1 MVRHILASCI
11 VLVFLAGMIA
21 EGQGR
26 NRISTSIPKPPAPA
40 DASGIR
46 PPEHET
52 QKKHVDALQA
62 EREARELS
70 DLASSISLDVAHL
83 NQGLLPKDMIEKLKR
98 IEKLAKHLR
107 TEVASQ

>member
-1 MVRHILASCI
+1 MVRNILASCI

-26 NRISTSIPKPPAPA
+26 RRVYVPKPPAPA
-40 DASGIR
+40 DMRDIGA
-46 PPEHET
+46 PEVEPEK
-52 QKKHVDALQA
+52 QKKHLDTLQA

-70 DLASSISLDVAHL
+70 DLANSISMDVVHL
-83 NQGLLPKDMIEKLKR
+83 KQGLLPKDMIEKLKR
-98 IEKLAKHLR
+98 IEKVAKHLR

>member
-1 MVRHILASCI
+1 MIRDIVAMCI
-11 VLVFLAGMIA
+11 VLVFVAGMIA
-21 EGQGR
+21 EGQHHHGI
-26 NRISTSIPKPPAPA
+26 NTSIPKPPAPA
-40 DASGIR
+40 DAIIVK
-46 PPEHET
+46 PET
-52 QKKHVDALQA
+52 QKKRVDALQA

-70 DLASSISLDVAHL
+70 DLANSISLDVAHL